1 MDREL
6 FQIADKLKNL
16 RNEKDD
22 QTAILKEIT
31 SEISEVETE
40 LIAAMID
47 AECPNFTHG
56 DKQFVM
62 TTKTHWSPEKDR
74 KEELYT
80 ALKENGHEELFTVNA
95 QTLSSFVKE
104 QIEETADENGETQ
117 IPDWLAGLVSS
128 YDNTGITMRAATKK
142 SK

>member
-1 MDREL
+1 MDKEI
-6 FQIADKLKNL
+6 FQLADKLKNL
-16 RNEKDD
+16 RDEKDT
-22 QTAILKEIT
+22 QNTILKDIMT
-31 SEISEVETE
+31 EISEVETE

-62 TTKTHWSPEKDR
+62 STKTHWSPEKDR
-74 KEELYT
+74 KEELYVT
-80 ALKENGHEELFTVNA
+80 LKEYGHEELFTVNS
-95 QTLSSFVKE
+95 QTLSSFIKE
-104 QIEETADENGETQ
+104 QIAATEDDNGETH

-128 YDNTGITMRAATKK
+128 YEQPGITMRSATKK

>member
-1 MDREL
+1 LDNNL
-6 FQIADKLKNL
+6 FILADKLRSL
-16 RNEKDD
+16 REEKDD
-22 QTAILKEIT
+22 QTAILKDIT
-31 SEISEVETE
+31 SEIAEVENE
-40 LIAAMID
+40 LVAAMVD
-47 AECPNFTHG
+47 EEVPNFTRG

-62 TTKTHWSPEKDR
+62 ITKTHWSPEKDR

-80 ALKENGHEELFTVNA
+80 ALKEYGHEELFTVNS

-104 QIEETADENGETQ
+104 QIEETADENGETS
-117 IPDWLAGLVSS
+117 IPDWLTGLVSS

>member
-1 MDREL
+1 VENNL
-6 FQIADKLKNL
+6 FILADKLRNL
-16 RNEKDD
+16 REEKDD
-22 QTAILKEIT
+22 HTAILKEIS
-31 SEISEVETE
+31 SEIAETE
-40 LIAAMID
+40 AELVAAMVD
-47 AECPNFTHG
+47 EEVPNFTRG

-74 KEELYT
+74 KEDLYA
-80 ALKENGHEELFTVNA
+80 ALKETGHEELFTVNS

-104 QIEETADENGETQ
+104 QIEETADENGETS
-117 IPDWLAGLVSS
+117 IPDWLSGLVTS